1 MSTIISDT
9 GLDQTPVAEDAAT
22 ENAEPTENPG
32 PEPPAG
38 PRHPRLMRALRVART
53 TLVVV
58 ALLAAAGVGGT
69 YLVRQR
75 LADRAYVD
83 AGTAVLTAEP
93 IPVGSAAAG
102 VVEQVYVQDGSAVAG
117 GARLASLAITTA
129 PGTKPRIEDLRA
141 PATGLVSEINV
152 AQGQVARGGE
162 PVITLYD
169 PAAMSFVVDV
179 PVETLRKLRLGMTA
193 YVDGP
198 GLPRRITTTL
208 DRVEPKVSMIPTP
221 ADPSG
226 LLTVVLKPAAGDLV
240 TVRTLVPGLQF
251 SVVVDTTTAAGHT
264 PAVNSA

>member
-9 GLDQTPVAEDAAT
+9 GLDQAPVADDAAT
-22 ENAEPTENPG
+22 ENAEPTAT
-32 PEPPAG
+32 PPRTG
-38 PRHPRLMRALRVART
+38 PRHPRLWRALRFVRT
-53 TLVVV
+53 TVVV
-58 ALLAAAGVGGT
+58 LILLGAAAVGGT

-75 LADRAYVD
+75 LADRAFVD

-102 VVEQVYVQDGSAVAG
+102 IVEQVYVRDGSAVAG
-117 GARLASLAITTA
+117 GARLASLAITTV
-129 PGTKPRIEDLRA
+129 PGSPPRIEQLRA

-179 PVETLRKLRLGMTA
+179 PAQVLRRLRLGMTA

-198 GLPRRITTTL
+198 GLSSRITTTL
-208 DRVEPKVSMIPTP
+208 DRVEPKVTTIAAP
-221 ADPSG
+221 ADPRG
-226 LLTVVLKPAAGDLV
+226 LITVVLKPAQGDLE
-240 TVRTLVPGLQF
+240 TVRTLVPGLRF
-251 SVVVDTTTAAGHT
+251 DVVVDTTTAVGHT